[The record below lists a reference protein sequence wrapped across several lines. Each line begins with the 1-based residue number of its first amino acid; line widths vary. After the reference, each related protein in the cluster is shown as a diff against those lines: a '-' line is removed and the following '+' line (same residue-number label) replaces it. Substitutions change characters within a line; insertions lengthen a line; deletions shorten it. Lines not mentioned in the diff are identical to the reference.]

1 MGRRCAFGQP
11 SGREPGDAFERRA
24 ASYRFAVMRRRLLVV
39 LGLAGLVAGGTAL
52 AQGGGSDPYDLPEP
66 KVHDAEV
73 LKLAG
78 ASGCD
83 RDGRLRVR
91 FTPPP
96 GAVFG
101 WFTVEVRG
109 REAVRMTGVSR
120 AASATV
126 SLPHGRSTVRAAGE
140 TLGGQRVVSSRA
152 YRTCEAPSRPP
163 APPASAQPI
172 QVGGG
177 ED

>member
-1 MGRRCAFGQP
+1 MPRG
-11 SGREPGDAFERRA
+11 
-24 ASYRFAVMRRRLLVV
+24 LLVV
-39 LGLAGLVAGGTAL
+39 LGLAGLVVGGTAV
-52 AQGGGSDPYDLPEP
+52 AQDGGSDPYELPEP
-66 KVHDAEV
+66 KVRDAEV

-101 WFTVEVRG
+101 WFTVSVRG
-109 REAVRMTGVSR
+109 SEAVRMTGVTH

-126 SLPHGRSTVRAAGE
+126 SLPRGRSTVRAAGE
-140 TLGGQRVVSSRA
+140 TLGGQRVVSSRN
-152 YRTCEAPSRPP
+152 YRTCESRPRP
-163 APPASAQPI
+163 AEPPASPQPV